1 MKDVNKR
8 RASLA
13 EIKSMSEKGELYY
26 DPHAPEGKGLGAE
39 FWRSGKIEGP
49 QNEQRS
55 DKKKRSAT
63 RNS

>member
-1 MKDVNKR
+1 MKDTNKK

-13 EIKSMSEKGELYY
+13 EIKSMSEKGELFY

-39 FWRSGKIEGP
+39 FWRSGKIDGP
-49 QNEQRS
+49 LNQQRS
-55 DKKKRSAT
+55 DKKNNAT